1 MGKGFYQ
8 IGALVILIIPV
19 LVGCKRE
26 SPQAVAP
33 TNVAIASAND
43 PVVNGRVL
51 FKGTPPPPRTIALD
65 SQCGKLH
72 TNPVVEVDFRVG
84 EEKGLADVFVYLQGV
99 PENVGTTA
107 EGEAPMLDQQ
117 GCLYTPKV
125 FGVMVNQKFKVKNS
139 DPLLHNVHAVPKV
152 NKEFN
157 FAQPVKNQVNEKAF
171 PQPEVLLRIKCDVH
185 PWMSAYVGVVPHKFF
200 AVTDANGRFALPK
213 GLPAGKY
220 TIEAVH
226 PKAGRVTQEITVVA
240 GESKPVELTFTLSAP

>member
-1 MGKGFYQ
+1 MGKGLHQ
-8 IGALVILIIPV
+8 ISALVILIIPA

-26 SPQAVAP
+26 TPQTAAP
-33 TNVAIASAND
+33 TNVVTASASD

-65 SQCGKLH
+65 AQCGKMH

-84 EEKGLADVFVYLQGV
+84 EGNGLADVFVYLQGV
-99 PENVGTTA
+99 PENVGTTP

-139 DPLLHNVHAVPKV
+139 DPLLHNVHAVPKT

-157 FAQPVKNQVNEKAF
+157 FAQPVKNQVNERAF
-171 PQPEVLLRIKCDVH
+171 SQAEVLLRIKCDVH
-185 PWMSAYVGVVPHKFF
+185 PWMNAFVGIVPHKFF

-213 GLPAGKY
+213 GLPPGKY

-226 PKAGRVTQEITVVA
+226 PKGGRVTQEITVPA
-240 GESKPVELTFTLSAP
+240 GESKPVELTLSAP